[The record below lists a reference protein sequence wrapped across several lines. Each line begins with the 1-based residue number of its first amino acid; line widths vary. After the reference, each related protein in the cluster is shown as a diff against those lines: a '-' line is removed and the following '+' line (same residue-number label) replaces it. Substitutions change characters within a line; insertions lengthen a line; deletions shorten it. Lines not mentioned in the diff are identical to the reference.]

1 MVPAGSSTISPPA
14 MPVSSALLD
23 IQAPVLDR
31 LERVPDELWRIVQAD
46 VAIVQAANAHL
57 RGMRGKLFRP
67 TLLLLASSVE
77 GTPEDRAVPL
87 AAVSELVHLTSV
99 VHDDS
104 VDHSVLRRGQ
114 PTLNALFSHQVAV
127 LMGDFLFSKAIAE
140 LVWLGD
146 LEALRVFTQASNE
159 MTLGELRQLSSYDAL
174 SFSEAD
180 YHTLN
185 RAKTASLVG
194 AACEMGALAGAPRFR
209 SEMRRFGERLGMAFQ
224 VADDL
229 LDYIEAE
236 AVTGKPSGNDLK
248 EHKVTLPLIAALRSM
263 SKAQRERVDALFADP
278 LPGDAAIAEVVGIVT
293 ECGGLDYARAQ
304 GERFAAEAEEALA
317 TLPASDVRQSL
328 ADALAYVMER
338 RS

>member
-1 MVPAGSSTISPPA
+1 MT
-14 MPVSSALLD
+14 VSSALLD
-23 IQAPVLDR
+23 IQAPIRDR
-31 LERVPDELWRIVQAD
+31 LERVPDEVWRIVQAD
-46 VAIVQAANAHL
+46 VALVQAANAHL

-67 TLLLLASSVE
+67 TLLLLASAVE
-77 GTPEDRAVPL
+77 GAPEERAVPL

-140 LVWLGD
+140 LVRLGD
-146 LEALRVFTQASNE
+146 LEALRIFTQASND
-159 MTLGELRQLSSYDAL
+159 MTLGDLRQLASFDAL
-174 SFSEAD
+174 AFTEAD
-180 YHTLN
+180 YHALN

-229 LDYIEAE
+229 LDYTEEE

-248 EHKVTLPLIAALRSM
+248 EHKVTLPLIAALRQM
-263 SKAQRERVDALFADP
+263 TPAQRGRVDALFADP
-278 LPGDAAIAEVVGIVT
+278 EPSDDAIADVIGIVH
-293 ECGGLDYARAQ
+293 ESGGLEYARSQ

-317 TLPASDVRQSL
+317 TLPASEVRDAL
-328 ADALAYVMER
+328 GDALAYVMDR